1 MTAFIQSREELER
14 LLVTMKAEGWSIRG
28 LARHFSISRNMVR
41 RILRKHQANRDHG
54 HDILKDPHKKHAIR
68 ASKLDPF
75 VGQIEQLLER
85 YPKITGQRVLEEI
98 RDAGYTG
105 GASILRERLRTLR
118 PNPKRTPIIRFET
131 EPGLQGQ
138 MDWSPYTIDFIRT
151 GKSKVNC
158 FSYLLGFSRRH
169 YIDLTERR
177 DFFTLIRRHQDAFAH
192 FKGVP
197 KQCLYDSEKTVVL
210 RWEAGKPVFNPSFAA
225 FITHYCCRPIACRR
239 GRPQTKGK
247 IEAPFQYVEKNLL
260 NGREFQDLDDL
271 KAFARWWL
279 RERSDPHIHDTTG
292 RPPLEL
298 FLEQEQDVLQP
309 LPYHPYDSSEVA
321 LRVCDLE
328 GYIEFETNRY
338 PVPYEHV
345 TDILTM
351 KATEHEVFIYS
362 ADLALLVRHER
373 VPAGS
378 VSKLDA
384 RQIHGA
390 RKIRYG
396 LEPVRDQFMALG
408 DNSEQFLKGLKE
420 KHPKNCGFHAR
431 HILRQKETYHCDD
444 INKAIAHA
452 CRYHAYDCKAVE
464 RILKAKAAPRT
475 LEALRNER
483 AAEELRK
490 ALPQIKQRSLD
501 DYSALFGGSAHESKT
516 EDTTGRPKQDQEQPE
531 NPEA

>member
-1 MTAFIQSREELER
+1 MTTFIQSREELER
-14 LLVTMKAEGWSIRG
+14 LLVTMNADGFSIRG

-41 RILRKHQANRDHG
+41 RILRKHKANRDHG
-54 HDILKDPHKKHAIR
+54 HDILKNPHKDRVIR

-75 VGQIEQLLER
+75 VGQINKLLEK
-85 YPKITGQRVLEEI
+85 YPKITGQRLFEEI

-105 GASILRERLRTLR
+105 GISILRERLGKLR
-118 PNPKRTPIIRFET
+118 PRPKKEPIVRFET
-131 EPGLQGQ
+131 EPGRQGQ
-138 MDWSPYTIDFIRT
+138 MDWSPYTIDFVRT

-158 FSYLLGFSRRH
+158 FSYILGFSRRH

-210 RWEAGKPVFNPSFAA
+210 RWEAGKPVFNPSFSA

-239 GRPQTKGK
+239 GRAQTKGK
-247 IEAPFQYVEKNLL
+247 IEAPFQFVEKNLL
-260 NGREFQDLDDL
+260 NGRTFQDLDDL
-271 KAFARWWL
+271 KACARWWL

-298 FLEQEQDVLQP
+298 FLEQEQNALQP
-309 LPYHPYDSSEVA
+309 LPSHPYDASEVA
-321 LRVCDLE
+321 LRVCDLD

-345 TDILTM
+345 ADILTM
-351 KATEHEVFIYS
+351 KATEHEIFIYS
-362 ADLALLVRHER
+362 AELALLVRHER
-373 VPAGS
+373 VQAGS
-378 VSKLDA
+378 VRTLDSG
-384 RQIHGA
+384 QIHGA

-408 DNSEQFLKGLKE
+408 EHSEQFLNGLKDR
-420 KHPKNCGFHAR
+420 HPKNCGFHAR
-431 HILRQKETYHCDD
+431 YILRQKQTYHCDD

-452 CRYHAYDCKAVE
+452 CRYHAYDCKAIE
-464 RILKAKAAPRT
+464 RILKAKARPRT
-475 LEALRNER
+475 LEAVRNEKV
-483 AAEELRK
+483 AEQLRK
-490 ALPQIKQRSLD
+490 ALPRIKQRPLD
-501 DYSALFGGSAHESKT
+501 DYSALLGGSRHEKQT
-516 EDTTGRPKQDQEQPE
+516 EDSPG
-531 NPEA
+531 